1 MTATADLATLTAH
14 LINVEDLLNRPMLNV
29 LAAGAI
35 SLAIA
40 VQPAIAAAAPAVS
53 PAVPAA
59 TITAPFDPICPLC
72 FIREFL
78 ESGSGR

>member
-1 MTATADLATLTAH
+1 MTAATDLAILTAH

-35 SLAIA
+35 SLALA
-40 VQPAIAAAAPAVS
+40 VQPAIAAAAPAEPPS
-53 PAVPAA
+53 NSA
-59 TITAPFDPICPLC
+59 TPVTAPFDPICPLC

-78 ESGSGR
+78 ESGSGH

>member
-1 MTATADLATLTAH
+1 MTAAAGIAILTAH

-29 LAAGAI
+29 IAAGAI

-40 VQPAIAAAAPAVS
+40 MQPAIAAATPAVS
-53 PAVPAA
+53 PAEPAA

-78 ESGSGR
+78 ESGSAR